1 MSDTGEIPDEHK
13 PPTDR
18 LEDLLGYARAHA
30 ATGDTHVWLDDLERM
45 LAVAWDIMTNEQRV
59 QFKEHPDIAALIE
72 AAGQS
77 PLPP

>member
-1 MSDTGEIPDEHK
+1 
-13 PPTDR
+13 
-18 LEDLLGYARAHA
+18 
-30 ATGDTHVWLDDLERM
+30 
-45 LAVAWDIMTNEQRV
+45 MTNEQRV